1 VAQAVDQAQQQR
13 DLTKEAIEAD
23 LDRLERRI
31 RAELDWKARLRRDAP
46 QIVAVVGGFLV
57 IAVGAIVLRRVLRGD
72 DDEDIDLAEEAVVTA
87 VSLQDLAVE
96 LRELREELGRTRA
109 KRGGRPLWQTLAV
122 AAVTA
127 AASAGGRTAAKR
139 LVEQGAERDAAP
151 SR

>member
-1 VAQAVDQAQQQR
+1 MGQAVDQARQER
-13 DLTKEAIEAD
+13 DLTRVALAAD
-23 LDRLERRI
+23 IDKLERRI

-72 DDEDIDLAEEAVVTA
+72 GDDDTDLAEEAVVTA
-87 VSLQDLAVE
+87 VSLQDLAIE
-96 LRELREELGRTRA
+96 LRELREELSRTRD
-109 KRGGRPLWQTLAV
+109 KSGGRPLWQKLAM

>member
-57 IAVGAIVLRRVLRGD
+57 IAVGAIVLRRVL
-72 DDEDIDLAEEAVVTA
+72 
-87 VSLQDLAVE
+87 QDLAVE